1 MRYSRATQHF
11 QPTAAQAEIGFGGYA
26 LNVFLRIQTQYS
38 PGMSPRIISL
48 HPTRSRKVYLSK
60 IPKTQPTH
68 AVSFQDL
75 KSFNRTFPC
84 LWDATTQK
92 ITGQYNMKP
101 LNSPTDDQETTYTT
115 VEAVDATL
123 QYLSQELLPHC

>member
-1 MRYSRATQHF
+1 MFSYAYKRNTVQVCRLESSPYIPPGQEKSTYLKYPKLN
-11 QPTAAQAEIGFGGYA
+11 QPMLF
-26 LNVFLRIQTQYS
+26 
-38 PGMSPRIISL
+38 P
-48 HPTRSRKVYLSK
+48 SK
-60 IPKTQPTH
+60 ISNHLSPI
-68 AVSFQDL
+68 
-75 KSFNRTFPC
+75 NRTFPC